1 MDLDRARRFLTDNHR
16 AVLATYHGDGRV
28 QLSPVLVAVDE
39 AGRAIVSTRET
50 AVKTRNI
57 LRDPRVALCVMPDAF
72 FGEWVQIEGEA
83 EVVHLPEAMEP
94 LIDYY
99 RRISGEHPNWDE
111 YRAAMERE
119 RRVLLQITMARVG
132 PNTHG

>member
-1 MDLDRARRFLTDNHR
+1 MDIDRARRFLTDNHR
-16 AVLATYHGDGRV
+16 AVLATYYGDGRV
-28 QLSPVLVAVDE
+28 QLSPVLVAVDD
-39 AGRAIVSTRET
+39 AGRALVSTREP
-50 AVKTRNI
+50 AVKVRNV
-57 LRDPRVALCVMPDAF
+57 LRDPRVALCVMADAF
-72 FGEWVQIEGEA
+72 FGEWIQLEGEA
-83 EVVHLPEAMEP
+83 EVVRLPEAMKP

-119 RRVLLQITMARVG
+119 RRVLLRIAITRVG